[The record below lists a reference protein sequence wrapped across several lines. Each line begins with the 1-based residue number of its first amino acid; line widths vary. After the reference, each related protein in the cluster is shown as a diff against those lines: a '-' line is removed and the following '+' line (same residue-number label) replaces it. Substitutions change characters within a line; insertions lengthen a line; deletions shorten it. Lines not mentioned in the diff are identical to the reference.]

1 MFFLSFCVS
10 LVSFPQLDILGAQ
23 IAFLGAPAMRAA
35 AGLLLFFQLFKK
47 KEFFVFKSSCGAS
60 IANRDFERSK
70 WLARRHFVRT
80 LNGQF
85 DKERRRCTFY
95 RKNRRTIAI
104 FQKSCN
110 EFCFLWFVW
119 PKYSE

>member
-1 MFFLSFCVS
+1 MS
-10 LVSFPQLDILGAQ
+10 LVSFPQLDIFGAQ
-23 IAFLGAPAMRAA
+23 IAFLGAPAMRAP
-35 AGLLLFFQLFKK
+35 AGCLFFQLLKK
-47 KEFFVFKSSCGAS
+47 NECFILKSSRGVS

-104 FQKSCN
+104 FSKSCN

-119 PKYSE
+119 PQFSE